1 MTQEFAKLLQSQF
14 EISKR
19 LEPCLQIGRNA
30 TPGSESQVR
39 GVGFEPTN
47 PSSSRC
53 ASTLRDGSLSPTP
66 LTRLPAD
73 CSGRPPRNAN
83 PILPILK
90 TLPTRQ
96 AFIGCPETSNS
107 RRRSSGTKVKSDL
120 SRSLVEHTRPGL
132 RRLVSVGS
140 WVQLP
145 PPAPNSLVFL
155 SANAMNHRAQP
166 DSRRTR
172 EETSLESMVRLR
184 RWSSS

>member
-1 MTQEFAKLLQSQF
+1 MKVYGKS
-14 EISKR
+14 R
-19 LEPCLQIGRNA
+19 
-30 TPGSESQVR
+30 
-39 GVGFEPTN
+39 
-47 PSSSRC
+47 SSSMSEPECSAGGGIRTHEPVLVEC

-73 CSGRPPRNAN
+73 CSGRPPRNVN
-83 PILPILK
+83 PLLPILK